1 MSSHWS
7 GLTLSS
13 PSDLVTGPYT
23 RVTCVVPDPS
33 DVDTALIR
41 THRYCC
47 SVISCCPVLPILN
60 QTTLDI
66 FRNETVH
73 IRNNNSSINNKL
85 DITPSR
91 LAQFLLHTSGPR
103 VLLIHGEGCSARC
116 VESLNSVFDENDS
129 LFDASPIRD
138 PHNLRIIAFVSYD
151 HIQTEKFATPFFERL
166 ATHIHL
172 EGEIITC
179 PNNNNNDTI
188 VIDHIRPPTPHELQ
202 TFSIFDVREDD
213 AWYDLLFGCVG
224 LDSNGEF
231 IQRRGVL
238 LTHLL
243 ECPER
248 SIHLQNVPRFGVLML
263 KLLGRCGGSF
273 TNVFGETAP
282 ISNNISINCYRGYSY
297 EELKRA
303 LQDRPICYASS
314 SSSSSGSAALEL
326 VVNYRTTSQIFDG
339 FVVHDGRAYPVD
351 SNNTNNSSVRV
362 TSSLPLTD
370 WLRLCPFISQ
380 PHHQYHTSTTPSTVL
395 VHNDVAVPS
404 ILQPFVRKSASGFNN
419 VVTHHHSSSTR
430 PKYTVDSFVHEFL
443 FGINTHSCFVC
454 VECTEITALLDALY
468 RDIQTFRPVC
478 VISITPETEYSD
490 IFARIYTT
498 TKEPNRTFHRNDSI
512 LLRAMEHNCLVVLIG
527 LETNASL
534 QRYFETMMHSTPYI
548 MPNGRAVPLVVPQ
561 QQQHFVLLALV
572 RDSKQLDVE
581 VPTVVR
587 VVSSKQNIDNANDAA
602 VEFLMSILPSGWE
615 TSPFLQNIY
624 YREGNNGDDLLKRV
638 KRWLL
643 NPLRAHSPH
652 RYYYLKAV
660 SYHYFGGGSQDNK
673 NKRKKTSQRIIS
685 LLSTIV
691 SPQEAKARAWELF
704 TCFPPGT
711 VVPFNQPLPDE
722 SHKKKVIAHL
732 DEYIIAV
739 CREIDDALLQQQW
752 TFLCKCCCGGS
763 GNYDDVAPL
772 PIDQLLHIELEKKD
786 RSTPLLPPCEDP
798 WEGVCRTLDIAGSVC
813 ATVNSPTPDQNAQK
827 LLRSRPLGTIF
838 VVSAT
843 LFKHRN
849 SYEEGIQIIRRWAT
863 TDSASSTSPITLI
876 ITDMERGG
884 ARTLD
889 MFTTLLCPAIPQ
901 PHLRLQHEVFLI
913 RLSGK
918 QHRVVFLSE
927 DGSQLPQFLY
937 HCVPFVQVRLPDHEV
952 CPHETVQ
959 RIVKTHIRVVHPLL
973 EAKMTKSVNNTNSK
987 SSKENL
993 VFCEGMFYAICTE
1006 SLKYHTVNV
1015 PLIEAAAEFAIHE
1028 AYQGSSLSKSD
1039 TAVISEICRLRFG
1052 VGYGYRH
1059 SRLGDDDMKQ
1069 PPFAVCVVCAE
1080 KYDSDPTWTIFA
1092 QCGHALH
1099 RTCASSWLKS
1109 GTNSCPTC
1117 RAWIADRS
1125 DLKERIVL
1133 PIEVEFASLVSAL
1146 SESKQQ
1152 FCLTPSTYVAAQTV
1166 FNVLWLN
1173 RRSAD
1178 VGKIGVIL
1186 EGPSGRGKDVMLRS
1200 ILNGLGFEE
1209 DDNNEN
1215 NNNNKTPRY
1224 IYVNATLGTG
1234 VQMLHAKVKRAA
1246 TLGYVIV
1253 ISELNLLDSDFIE
1266 SLLLHCLGDVR
1277 NRHQNFVLFA
1287 TVNPADTTRG
1297 RATLSSDIM
1306 RHFLYRFVDS
1316 YDEDDLK
1323 KVVDVH
1329 YSLPRAVTH
1338 RIVRHHANVLSTL
1351 SHRLIVPSVRKL
1363 LSVAKA
1369 VHTLTSKQVK
1379 NEDDA
1384 SLHDSITKTL
1394 EIEYALYSLSSSSTL
1409 TSTGCAAVIK
1419 QQEQHI
1425 ITSSEFSVQ
1434 ALWELV
1440 FGFPASDLLTWSRL
1454 YCRSFVFQIL
1464 RDSIIDTTHDK
1475 QRAVA
1480 FVRTYFYSF
1489 GRSILQSAFCGLTDD
1504 DFGQLDSDHNNNYSL
1519 NPLLRFHHHHHASLV
1534 CDVVTCRKAFAKVFR
1549 DLPTEINIYLQS
1561 LQRSAEQE
1569 MEQLILVEQQQEE
1582 EHHHPPS
1589 QTQQQ
1594 RVVFEEEEPPS
1605 DVFAQFRRDL
1615 KKEREEEEERKAAR
1629 EAAQRGEERDAVI
1642 ASQQQSTGEDD
1653 NDDPT
1658 HYTFNDIHCDV
1669 LRTIIDYLHQ
1679 TSDVSALRG
1688 VSSLFT
1694 ALVEEKEAD
1703 RSGWEHNVIA
1713 NLIMKSEN
1721 TLIGTV
1727 SSSSLSDNDDNMLC
1741 LELCIEDRTF
1751 GGCSSSSSVK
1761 NWIVPDHRDGVVAG
1775 TSSTLEITLS
1785 NVDALFH
1792 PSGRVLLPTLCNT
1805 EPENV
1810 LFNSNTK
1817 ASARSCHGRSWC
1829 VNIDVVSATKRG
1841 ASLTYTIEA
1850 GTATTSP
1857 TVLYKSAFRSLHP
1870 HRLGDVANQL
1880 VQRFSAAPIS
1890 IPVDVL
1896 LSAACSLSEERFIET
1911 IVTMV
1916 CAAYT
1921 IHSNNGP
1928 VSDKTTVQEYLA
1940 SPQLTA
1946 LEACHL
1952 IMFLIRTFVTAQ
1964 IPVYVTWTL
1973 RTIPSSNRNLVFGG
1987 PCCRVWLH
1995 EKGGWVLID
2004 PTNPGVWFS
2013 PILTAT
2019 SSSTSAGHLEL
2030 EAPPHNI
2037 DAVVSMPLRWQRWRD
2052 HSRSLREICRSS
2064 LTSDF
2069 FRNTLSL
2076 NRVFSATTGR
2086 INVSRLVR
2094 GHADFFEMNALAE
2107 TTGGLRRLV
2116 LVGYPQFRLR
2126 STMIEVEF
2134 WSAIFDLGILVDV
2147 WPSIE
2152 SSPRRRV
2159 ASCSELLTVVP
2170 ELLLFGT
2177 TAQTAVALLNA
2188 EERETVLLLDSE
2200 ALAPVM
2206 LTFAE
2211 GLLAAHYSQ
2220 QLSPSCINASTT
2232 SIVWTGPNQ
2241 EYHFGATSSI
2251 PSHFSEV
2258 FLCPTSHAGSEV
2270 RLRDL
2275 ALRHTL
2281 VSLFCCQCALVDLD
2295 HLCRNVTTLV
2305 VRSCNITQYLVQLPL
2320 LKHVELD
2327 QVYFVDAREDGGPTI
2342 TVPESLDT
2350 LILRGVA
2357 FTSLSFIDATSLRV
2371 LSIDASTVKIERIV
2385 FPSSPMFY
2393 NVRRSIKA
2401 YISATSFDVVV
2412 QGTCFDADNDNE
2424 EKNITITLNSCLSL
2438 FHKCLSASY
2447 HTIMSEAYTALRTST
2462 PTRCINSSISLSAR
2476 CPKTS
2481 PTQGMLHRLLQRNAM
2496 DVMVNHKSVE
2506 ASAKY
2511 LRSVTTYA
2519 SEQHCALL
2527 RDASLE
2533 AAGDYFYNE
2542 CVKRAMNV
2550 QNVTLD
2556 YRSSAVALEKEM
2568 NSTGEDTTELCLTI
2582 AMLLN

>member
-561 QQQHFVLLALV
+561 QQQHFV
-572 RDSKQLDVE
+572 
-581 VPTVVR
+581 
-587 VVSSKQNIDNANDAA
+587 
-602 VEFLMSILPSGWE
+602 
-615 TSPFLQNIY
+615 
-624 YREGNNGDDLLKRV
+624 
-638 KRWLL
+638 
-643 NPLRAHSPH
+643 
-652 RYYYLKAV
+652 
-660 SYHYFGGGSQDNK
+660 
-673 NKRKKTSQRIIS
+673 
-685 LLSTIV
+685 
-691 SPQEAKARAWELF
+691 
-704 TCFPPGT
+704 
-711 VVPFNQPLPDE
+711 FNQPLPDE

-813 ATVNSPTPDQNAQK
+813 ATVNSPTPDQNAHM

-918 QHRVVFLSE
+918 QHRVMFLSE

-937 HCVPFVQVRLPDHEV
+937 HYVPFVQVRLPDHEV

-973 EAKMTKSVNNTNSK
+973 EAKMTMNVNNTNSK

-1028 AYQGSSLSKSD
+1028 AYQGSSLS
-1039 TAVISEICRLRFG
+1039 
-1052 VGYGYRH
+1052 
-1059 SRLGDDDMKQ
+1059 
-1069 PPFAVCVVCAE
+1069 
-1080 KYDSDPTWTIFA
+1080 
-1092 QCGHALH
+1092 
-1099 RTCASSWLKS
+1099 
-1109 GTNSCPTC
+1109 
-1117 RAWIADRS
+1117 
-1125 DLKERIVL
+1125 
-1133 PIEVEFASLVSAL
+1133 
-1146 SESKQQ
+1146 
-1152 FCLTPSTYVAAQTV
+1152 
-1166 FNVLWLN
+1166 
-1173 RRSAD
+1173 
-1178 VGKIGVIL
+1178 
-1186 EGPSGRGKDVMLRS
+1186 
-1200 ILNGLGFEE
+1200 
-1209 DDNNEN
+1209 
-1215 NNNNKTPRY
+1215 
-1224 IYVNATLGTG
+1224 
-1234 VQMLHAKVKRAA
+1234 
-1246 TLGYVIV
+1246 
-1253 ISELNLLDSDFIE
+1253 
-1266 SLLLHCLGDVR
+1266 
-1277 NRHQNFVLFA
+1277 
-1287 TVNPADTTRG
+1287 
-1297 RATLSSDIM
+1297 
-1306 RHFLYRFVDS
+1306 
-1316 YDEDDLK
+1316 
-1323 KVVDVH
+1323 
-1329 YSLPRAVTH
+1329 
-1338 RIVRHHANVLSTL
+1338 
-1351 SHRLIVPSVRKL
+1351 
-1363 LSVAKA
+1363 
-1369 VHTLTSKQVK
+1369 
-1379 NEDDA
+1379 
-1384 SLHDSITKTL
+1384 
-1394 EIEYALYSLSSSSTL
+1394 
-1409 TSTGCAAVIK
+1409 
-1419 QQEQHI
+1419 
-1425 ITSSEFSVQ
+1425 
-1434 ALWELV
+1434 
-1440 FGFPASDLLTWSRL
+1440 
-1454 YCRSFVFQIL
+1454 
-1464 RDSIIDTTHDK
+1464 
-1475 QRAVA
+1475 
-1480 FVRTYFYSF
+1480 
-1489 GRSILQSAFCGLTDD
+1489 
-1504 DFGQLDSDHNNNYSL
+1504 
-1519 NPLLRFHHHHHASLV
+1519 
-1534 CDVVTCRKAFAKVFR
+1534 
-1549 DLPTEINIYLQS
+1549 
-1561 LQRSAEQE
+1561 
-1569 MEQLILVEQQQEE
+1569 
-1582 EHHHPPS
+1582 
-1589 QTQQQ
+1589 
-1594 RVVFEEEEPPS
+1594 
-1605 DVFAQFRRDL
+1605 
-1615 KKEREEEEERKAAR
+1615 
-1629 EAAQRGEERDAVI
+1629 
-1642 ASQQQSTGEDD
+1642 
-1653 NDDPT
+1653 
-1658 HYTFNDIHCDV
+1658 
-1669 LRTIIDYLHQ
+1669 
-1679 TSDVSALRG
+1679 
-1688 VSSLFT
+1688 
-1694 ALVEEKEAD
+1694 
-1703 RSGWEHNVIA
+1703 
-1713 NLIMKSEN
+1713 
-1721 TLIGTV
+1721 
-1727 SSSSLSDNDDNMLC
+1727 
-1741 LELCIEDRTF
+1741 
-1751 GGCSSSSSVK
+1751 
-1761 NWIVPDHRDGVVAG
+1761 
-1775 TSSTLEITLS
+1775 
-1785 NVDALFH
+1785 
-1792 PSGRVLLPTLCNT
+1792 
-1805 EPENV
+1805 
-1810 LFNSNTK
+1810 
-1817 ASARSCHGRSWC
+1817 
-1829 VNIDVVSATKRG
+1829 
-1841 ASLTYTIEA
+1841 
-1850 GTATTSP
+1850 
-1857 TVLYKSAFRSLHP
+1857 
-1870 HRLGDVANQL
+1870 
-1880 VQRFSAAPIS
+1880 
-1890 IPVDVL
+1890 
-1896 LSAACSLSEERFIET
+1896 
-1911 IVTMV
+1911 
-1916 CAAYT
+1916 
-1921 IHSNNGP
+1921 
-1928 VSDKTTVQEYLA
+1928 
-1940 SPQLTA
+1940 
-1946 LEACHL
+1946 
-1952 IMFLIRTFVTAQ
+1952 
-1964 IPVYVTWTL
+1964 
-1973 RTIPSSNRNLVFGG
+1973 
-1987 PCCRVWLH
+1987 
-1995 EKGGWVLID
+1995 
-2004 PTNPGVWFS
+2004 
-2013 PILTAT
+2013 
-2019 SSSTSAGHLEL
+2019 
-2030 EAPPHNI
+2030 
-2037 DAVVSMPLRWQRWRD
+2037 
-2052 HSRSLREICRSS
+2052 
-2064 LTSDF
+2064 
-2069 FRNTLSL
+2069 
-2076 NRVFSATTGR
+2076 
-2086 INVSRLVR
+2086 
-2094 GHADFFEMNALAE
+2094 
-2107 TTGGLRRLV
+2107 
-2116 LVGYPQFRLR
+2116 
-2126 STMIEVEF
+2126 
-2134 WSAIFDLGILVDV
+2134 
-2147 WPSIE
+2147 
-2152 SSPRRRV
+2152 
-2159 ASCSELLTVVP
+2159 
-2170 ELLLFGT
+2170 
-2177 TAQTAVALLNA
+2177 
-2188 EERETVLLLDSE
+2188 
-2200 ALAPVM
+2200 
-2206 LTFAE
+2206 
-2211 GLLAAHYSQ
+2211 
-2220 QLSPSCINASTT
+2220 
-2232 SIVWTGPNQ
+2232 
-2241 EYHFGATSSI
+2241 
-2251 PSHFSEV
+2251 
-2258 FLCPTSHAGSEV
+2258 
-2270 RLRDL
+2270 
-2275 ALRHTL
+2275 
-2281 VSLFCCQCALVDLD
+2281 
-2295 HLCRNVTTLV
+2295 
-2305 VRSCNITQYLVQLPL
+2305 
-2320 LKHVELD
+2320 
-2327 QVYFVDAREDGGPTI
+2327 
-2342 TVPESLDT
+2342 
-2350 LILRGVA
+2350 
-2357 FTSLSFIDATSLRV
+2357 
-2371 LSIDASTVKIERIV
+2371 
-2385 FPSSPMFY
+2385 
-2393 NVRRSIKA
+2393 
-2401 YISATSFDVVV
+2401 
-2412 QGTCFDADNDNE
+2412 
-2424 EKNITITLNSCLSL
+2424 
-2438 FHKCLSASY
+2438 
-2447 HTIMSEAYTALRTST
+2447 
-2462 PTRCINSSISLSAR
+2462 
-2476 CPKTS
+2476 
-2481 PTQGMLHRLLQRNAM
+2481 
-2496 DVMVNHKSVE
+2496 
-2506 ASAKY
+2506 
-2511 LRSVTTYA
+2511 
-2519 SEQHCALL
+2519 
-2527 RDASLE
+2527 
-2533 AAGDYFYNE
+2533 
-2542 CVKRAMNV
+2542 
-2550 QNVTLD
+2550 
-2556 YRSSAVALEKEM
+2556 
-2568 NSTGEDTTELCLTI
+2568 
-2582 AMLLN
+2582 